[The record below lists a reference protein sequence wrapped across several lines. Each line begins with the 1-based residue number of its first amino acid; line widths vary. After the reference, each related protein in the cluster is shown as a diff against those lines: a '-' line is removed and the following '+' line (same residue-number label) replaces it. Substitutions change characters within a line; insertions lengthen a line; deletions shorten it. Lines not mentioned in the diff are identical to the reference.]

1 MSSIESIGSS
11 QSAALSQFN
20 MLFMQYRQFDS
31 AVLQEKATSLK
42 ESLKQGQLPGVRR
55 MIDNVLQC
63 MNQGKGTTQIQIQ
76 TFSLMQEVGS
86 SAKFDVS
93 GLTGCQPGRL
103 PSSDDA
109 ISGDKEELMRLL
121 ESIISGGIDSL
132 DEVSDI
138 IAILGAL
145 GGGNLGFLGDKIK
158 TALEEFAANAGNN
171 VDQTD
176 FSSYI
181 AFIST
186 LKMMVGGHANS
197 DGFSPINVAQVPRIT
212 PVSAPEKA
220 SEADVQTQKQTSSEA
235 PEKTEDKGREKKDR
249 LRHDQHEAL
258 LKRSEQMGHI
268 LNERKANET
277 SNVREIQGVAPIK
290 AIDNRAPSRRVMAIE
305 DMSRTETGG
314 PDKGFQ
320 RARTEDQAERHALEK
335 GIHQAIEQVADEYTP
350 YFVAGMLS
358 ILHLLPK
365 VEKHLEDELD
375 ELLTKVD
382 RIETDLK

>member
-11 QSAALSQFN
+11 QAAAMSQFN
-20 MLFMQYRQFDS
+20 ILFTQYRQFDS
-31 AVLQEKATSLK
+31 AELQEKATSLK

-145 GGGNLGFLGDKIK
+145 GGGSLGFLGDKVK

-212 PVSAPEKA
+212 SVSAPEKA
-220 SEADVQTQKQTSSEA
+220 PEADVQTQKQTSSEA

-258 LKRSEQMGHI
+258 LKRSEQMVHI
-268 LNERKANET
+268 LQGKHNDRIKDLSSVQGLTPVNPMDRAVQIDKRVT
-277 SNVREIQGVAPIK
+277 SIEHLSPSEI
-290 AIDNRAPSRRVMAIE
+290 
-305 DMSRTETGG
+305 GG
-314 PDKGFQ
+314 PDKGFK
-320 RARTEDQAERHALEK
+320 RARTEDQAERHQLEK
-335 GIHQAIEQVADEYTP
+335 GIHRAIEQIADEYSP
-350 YFVAGMLS
+350 YFIAGMLS

-365 VEKHLEDELD
+365 VEQHLESQLD
-375 ELLTKVD
+375 EVLNKVD
-382 RIETDLK
+382 RVELGF